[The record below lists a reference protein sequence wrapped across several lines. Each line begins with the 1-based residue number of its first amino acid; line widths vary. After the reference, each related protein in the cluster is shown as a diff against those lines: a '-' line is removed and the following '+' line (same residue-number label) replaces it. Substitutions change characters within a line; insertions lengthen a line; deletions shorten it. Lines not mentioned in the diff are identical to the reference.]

1 VVIKPV
7 TELLEKLGEQVL
19 NYLIEPRVVTG
30 FGVISNCPDRWL
42 KGKRSTGMVRAVG
55 RRLYAYE

>member
-1 VVIKPV
+1 MVIKPV

-30 FGVISNCPDRWL
+30 FGVISNCPDRRL
-42 KGKRSTGMVRAVG
+42 KGKRSAGMVRAVG
-55 RRLYAYE
+55 RRLCASE